1 VMHLVRRIVLAVSA
15 IGCTLFALAFLVSVV
30 SPGVVER
37 VAQHVVRHEVEKRIN
52 EKVESL
58 DKPFLLKKAG
68 ALSSKYAG
76 DIEQTRYLLAQQLPA
91 RLAAVIAEM
100 QDADCECRKRIE
112 LFFQRGLEDQMASDL
127 VIQNRLTVLIRSEY
141 MEVATQLIREFR
153 IFTGTNA
160 MVFALLLV
168 AVLVKRQANLHL
180 LPSAVVLLAAAS
192 VTAYLYLFKQDWLHT
207 LLFGD
212 YVGFAY
218 LAYLGGVFALLC
230 DILFNRARITAEV
243 LSSALRSLG
252 SAIEVLPC

>member
-1 VMHLVRRIVLAVSA
+1 MHLVRRIVLAVSA
-15 IGCTLFALAFLVSVV
+15 IGCTVFALAFLVSVI
-30 SPGVVER
+30 SPSVVER
-37 VAQHVVRHEVEKRIN
+37 VAKHAVRYEIEKRIK

-68 ALSSKYAG
+68 ALSSKHAG
-76 DIEQTRYLLAQQLPA
+76 DIEQTRHLLDQQLPA

-112 LFFQRGLEDQMASDL
+112 LFFQRGLEAQMASDL
-127 VIQNRLTVLIRSEY
+127 AIQDRLTALIRSEY

-160 MVFALLLV
+160 MVFALLLA
-168 AVLVKRQANLHL
+168 AVLLKRQANLHL
-180 LPSAVVLLAAAS
+180 LPSTMALLAAAA
-192 VTAYLYLFKQDWLHT
+192 VTAYLYLFQQDWLHT
-207 LLFGD
+207 VLFGD

-230 DILFNRARITAEV
+230 DILFNRARITAAM
-243 LSSALRSLG
+243 LNFALRSLD
-252 SAIEVLPC
+252 STIEVLPC